1 MVLSSANTSKLTPPT
16 RVEDAVEILR
26 EEIVTGR
33 LAPGSPLRLKALS
46 ERLGMSMMPVR
57 GALLTLESLGLV
69 VQDPRRGARVNNFS
83 LDDLYDTYEARL
95 ALEVLAVERAA
106 ARFTPEDEAKAREA
120 LAAHTAAA
128 FNTTASREAHT
139 SLHFAIYEAARSP
152 WLIKLIMPLWVNS
165 ERYRIVSIPHRGDR
179 ESRRLEHERI
189 IDACSRRNPTVAA
202 RELTTHLA
210 TTANLVAHELGG
222 EDMF

>member
-1 MVLSSANTSKLTPPT
+1 MNSTNTSKPSPPT

-26 EEIVTGR
+26 EEIVTGK
-33 LAPGSPLRLKALS
+33 LPPDSPLRLKALA

-69 VQDPRRGARVNNFS
+69 VQDPRRGARVNSFS

-106 ARFTPEDEAKAREA
+106 AGFTPEDEENARRA
-120 LAAHTAAA
+120 LAAHTSTASD
-128 FNTTASREAHT
+128 TVASREAHT
-139 SLHFAIYEAARSP
+139 ALHFAIYEAARSP
-152 WLIKLIMPLWVNS
+152 WLVKLIMPLWVNS
-165 ERYRIVSIPHRGDR
+165 ERYRIVSIPHRGGR
-179 ESRRLEHERI
+179 EARRLEHERI
-189 IDACSRRNPTVAA
+189 IDACARRNPRVAA

-222 EDMF
+222 GDLF